1 MATFERN
8 DRLNE
13 LFIKEISKLLVT
25 VKDPGMAGL
34 LTVTG
39 LDLARDRKT
48 AKIFFS
54 VIGSEEDRS
63 STERALNRAA
73 EYLRQQM
80 KGRLKLRIIPKLS
93 FHYDPTPERA
103 HRIEQIFD
111 QIRAQDEQPPK

>member
-13 LFIKEISKLLVT
+13 LFIKEISRLLPS
-25 VKDPGMAGL
+25 VKDPGVHGL
-34 LTVTG
+34 LTITG

-54 VIGSEEDRS
+54 VFGSADEQL
-63 STERALNRAA
+63 STEKALNRAA
-73 EYLRQQM
+73 EYLRQQL

-111 QIRAQDEQPPK
+111 QIRADDEKSAG